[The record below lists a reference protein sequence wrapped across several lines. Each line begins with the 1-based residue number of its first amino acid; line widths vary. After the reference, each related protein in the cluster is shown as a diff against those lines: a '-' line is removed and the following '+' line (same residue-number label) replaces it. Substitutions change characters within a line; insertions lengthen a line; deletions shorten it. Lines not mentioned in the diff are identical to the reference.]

1 MGDRFWGRID
11 FPARMIDAEIRE
23 ALEEEGVGFNDQGII
38 EKSPE
43 FYGDEVVVEDGI
55 VTMSDQEANYG
66 CFSDLED
73 LLRKK
78 GVPFD
83 RQSGQA
89 YDYTPEL
96 VIFRPAQDGA
106 PALDLT
112 IPLHDDEPIISVMEI
127 RELLAQGVEAAM
139 AYLDQHFP
147 AYSPLSDF
155 VKEASYES
163 G

>member
-11 FPARMIDAEIRE
+11 FPARMIDAEIRA
-23 ALEEEGVGFNDQGII
+23 ALEEEGVEFNDQGII

-43 FYGDEVVVEDGI
+43 YYGDEVVVEDGI

-89 YDYTPEL
+89 YDYTP
-96 VIFRPAQDGA
+96 DW
-106 PALDLT
+106 
-112 IPLHDDEPIISVMEI
+112 
-127 RELLAQGVEAAM
+127 
-139 AYLDQHFP
+139 
-147 AYSPLSDF
+147 
-155 VKEASYES
+155 
-163 G
+163 